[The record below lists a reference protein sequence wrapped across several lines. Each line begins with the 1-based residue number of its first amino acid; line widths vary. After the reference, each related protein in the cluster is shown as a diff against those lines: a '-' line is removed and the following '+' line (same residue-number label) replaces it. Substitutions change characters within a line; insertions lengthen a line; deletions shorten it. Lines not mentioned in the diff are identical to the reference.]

1 MQGRSH
7 RPQHDSRVF
16 KRAMNE
22 QGNALL
28 NLSGKASGGR
38 ARSILKPAKPYKRTL
53 PPPAGGL
60 APKASLTALRSLLIF
75 RRGLKL
81 FDRER
86 NNNNNYAVRATSGAS
101 HR

>member
-38 ARSILKPAKPYKRTL
+38 ARSILPPAKPYKRTL
-53 PPPAGGL
+53 PPPAER
-60 APKASLTALRSLLIF
+60 LTAERLPPNAPAERLI
-75 RRGLKL
+75 
-81 FDRER
+81 DSVEVIT
-86 NNNNNYAVRATSGAS
+86 YIPPWP
-101 HR
+101 